1 MLLASSCVLVVVVVV
16 VHPAIN
22 VNNAVA
28 PIIMKKIRF
37 TWFFLSRHLR
47 FAITDLK
54 EAKNLAGKNPPPD
67 SD

>member
-37 TWFFLSRHLR
+37 TWFFLS
-47 FAITDLK
+47 
-54 EAKNLAGKNPPPD
+54 PPSSFCHYGPERGEEP
-67 SD
+67 SGEESSV

>member
-37 TWFFLSRHLR
+37 TWFFLYLR
-47 FAITDLK
+47 IT
-54 EAKNLAGKNPPPD
+54 ASNLLLQATFFVSLIKV
-67 SD
+67 